1 MIIDT
6 HNVDN
11 LILFWYI
18 VIFICTIYVFSQ
30 FEIKLNIFYGTFIVG
45 IIIYF
50 LHQSHKNKQLKHANI
65 INEKKESIFPPI
77 HSSKHYTNVVNF
89 LFSIQDFYQYNPQAY
104 EDMIESIDMFFSYY
118 HEILINNSLA
128 STNYDILIDKKT
140 YALNSLQSIIYTL
153 PNNTLYTK
161 KLNNSV
167 KILND
172 IFQEYI
178 NNVKFINKNNIHN
191 HGYTNKT
198 KIISNDEIVPY
209 NTFSKQHTTF
219 ELY

>member
-209 NTFSKQHTTF
+209 NTFSKQHTKF